1 MIKEPNLSPTSFLSP
16 ALFSPLSTSLLI
28 QENPSVKHHHS
39 RYQAGQGYENI
50 PVYTTTVETSAV
62 NYRSSR
68 IVIIGGFT
76 MILVLLSVVMA
87 VSLRTISGTSL
98 SLHEM
103 VKKQS
108 EIQKVFTMRDAAH
121 TRSLLL
127 FRMAAV
133 DDPFEQQDMYLNFME
148 HAENFIDARDDLLLH
163 MQSED
168 TLKLWED
175 TKSLVAK
182 GSQVQGKTIN
192 LILDGD
198 IEQAHDMMLEEVI
211 PTQDGVMVGL
221 TQMHKNQRE
230 LIDGELELATSRAKT
245 AHLLIS
251 ILGTLA
257 LVLGASIAVYVA
269 RHQNRTERAT
279 LAQKEIAE
287 HANEAKSAFLANM
300 SHEIRTP
307 LTAIIG
313 FSESLLGNR
322 QSMVERVEAINTVI
336 RAGHHLLNIINDI
349 LDLSKVEAEKLDM
362 GRTRVPLMPLLHDIE
377 SLATLQAEETGN
389 AFTIDCEYPLPA
401 EVESDPVRLKQILLN
416 LVNNAIK
423 FTEHGDVTV
432 RVSHIACT
440 QQLQFE
446 VIDTGI
452 GLTAEK
458 LARLF
463 QPFSQAD
470 SSTTRKYG
478 GTGLGLYLSKLLAE
492 KLGGGISAKS
502 TLGRGSCF
510 TCTIATG
517 DLEAVDFISKAPV
530 LNQLQVPRSNVA
542 LPKLT
547 GNVLLVEDNVDN
559 QNLISLYLRN
569 LGATVSI
576 ADNGAEGVKKAVS
589 EAFDLV
595 LMDMQMPVMDGLE
608 ATRTLRDKEYAGPV
622 VALSAGAMRADVDRC
637 LAAGC
642 DAFLSKP
649 VVLTEFNGVVS
660 RYLGVAEES
669 VPQTEPIVSSLLG
682 EVPEFDDLV
691 VSFIG
696 KLPALL
702 DPIDQ
707 AWKDGDWQTLEA
719 KAHDLKGVA
728 GSYGFPQLTG
738 VAGRIEFELA
748 KQTFDGIEP
757 LIDEMWALHRR
768 IRQGMQVNPECVVAV
783 GRT

>member
-1 MIKEPNLSPTSFLSP
+1 
-16 ALFSPLSTSLLI
+16 
-28 QENPSVKHHHS
+28 
-39 RYQAGQGYENI
+39 
-50 PVYTTTVETSAV
+50 V

-103 VKKQS
+103 VQEQS

-121 TRSLLL
+121 TRALLL

-148 HAENFIDARDDLLLH
+148 HAEKFIDARDALLLN
-163 MQSED
+163 MQSEEV
-168 TLKLWED
+168 LNLWKD
-175 TKSLVAK
+175 TKPMVAK

-198 IEQAHDMMLEEVI
+198 IEQAHDMILEEVI

-230 LIDGELELATSRAKT
+230 LIHGELELATSRAQT

-313 FSESLLGNR
+313 FSESLLGSK

-336 RAGHHLLNIINDI
+336 RASHHLLNIINDI

-362 GRTRVPLMPLLHDIE
+362 GRTRVPLMPLLFDIE

-401 EVESDPVRLKQILLN
+401 EIDSDPVRLKQILLN

-423 FTEHGDVTV
+423 FTEHGSVTV
-432 RVSHIACT
+432 RVSHIAST
-440 QQLQFE
+440 KQLQFE

-458 LARLF
+458 QARLF

-492 KLGGGISAKS
+492 KLGGDISVNS
-502 TLGRGSCF
+502 TPGQGSCF

-517 DLEAVDFISKAPV
+517 NLESVDFISEAPV
-530 LNQLQVPRSNVA
+530 LDQLQVPKSNVT

-569 LGATVSI
+569 LGATAST
-576 ADNGAEGVKKAVS
+576 ADNGAEGVKKAS
-589 EAFDLV
+589 NGTFDLV

-608 ATRTLRDKEYAGPV
+608 ATRTLRDNEYTGPV
-622 VALSAGAMRADVDRC
+622 VALSAGAMQADVDRC

-649 VVLTEFNGVVS
+649 VVLTEFSEVVS
-660 RYLGVAEES
+660 RYLGVAEDP
-669 VPQTEPIVSSLLG
+669 VPQIEPIVSDLLG

-691 VSFIG
+691 ANFIG
-696 KLPALL
+696 QLPALL
-702 DPIDQ
+702 EPIDQ
-707 AWKDGDWQTLEA
+707 AWKDEDWQTLEA

-728 GSYGFPQLTG
+728 GGYGFPQLTG

-768 IRQGMQVNPECVVAV
+768 IRQGMQVNAECVVAV
-783 GRT
+783 RRT